1 MEEIVMKSI
10 SDATS
15 FRDLWENCLTE
26 EDRQE
31 ITLEKDLIKKALK
44 ARKEQKMSQK
54 QLAAKSGLKQPAIA
68 RIESLSTSPRV
79 DTLVKILY
87 HLGYKLEIVP
97 IDKPR
102 KV

>member
-1 MEEIVMKSI
+1 MKSMQE
-10 SDATS
+10 ANT
-15 FRDLWENCLTE
+15 FEELMENFYTE
-26 EDRQE
+26 EERAE
-31 ITLEKDLIKKALK
+31 IDFQADLICKCAA
-44 ARKEQKMSQK
+44 ARRNRGLSQK

-97 IDKPR
+97 IDKPS
-102 KV
+102 KA